1 MPRRFLKAAVIILF
15 SVSLFRL
22 TAWAES
28 SATIR
33 VTATVV
39 PVLGFDQPS
48 YPPSSKYESDESAP
62 FIRYAENIG
71 VICNISAESESI
83 LSFSLARPGE
93 SGQTP
98 QIKYYFPG
106 PLVSLCDISSQIR
119 KLAPSGDTCL
129 VTIIY
134 SEN

>member
-1 MPRRFLKAAVIILF
+1 MPRRLLKAAVIILF

-22 TAWAES
+22 TSWAES
-28 SATIR
+28 SATIQ

-48 YPPSSKYESDESAP
+48 YPLSINYKPEESTP

-71 VICNISAESESI
+71 VICNISAGSESQ
-83 LSFSLARPGE
+83 LSFSLREPGE
-93 SGQTP
+93 ASQV
-98 QIKYYFPG
+98 KYYSPG
-106 PLVSLCDISSQIR
+106 PLVSLCDISPQTK
-119 KLAPSGDTCL
+119 KLSFSGDTCL